1 METSLKGTFEKKIM
15 AQMVIYHLLGVFSQP
30 NCTTLQSELTI
41 EQRVEF
47 SGRTLAWHAKGPGS
61 SLQHQKE

>member
-1 METSLKGTFEKKIM
+1 M

-41 EQRVEF
+41 ERRVEF
-47 SGRTLAWHAKGPGS
+47 SGRTLAWHAKGLGS